1 VSRRA
6 AAALAAVVGAAAVGA
21 VPTAALAQ
29 AAPAGATSTGATS
42 TGAADSAAVLA
53 VVRGLFDAMRAGDSA
68 RVRASFD
75 PAAALG
81 TTRERDG
88 RPVFERDSVGAF
100 VRAVGTPH
108 ADVWDE
114 RLYRPEVR
122 VDGPLATVWT
132 EYAFYAGPR
141 FSHCGVDAIQLART
155 AAGWRI
161 VSLVD
166 TRRRT
171 GCTQEGA
178 PAR

>member
-1 VSRRA
+1 
-6 AAALAAVVGAAAVGA
+6 
-21 VPTAALAQ
+21 
-29 AAPAGATSTGATS
+29 
-42 TGAADSAAVLA
+42 VLA
-53 VVRGLFDAMRAGDSA
+53 TVRGLFDAMRAGDSA

-81 TTRERDG
+81 TARERDG
-88 RPVFERDSVGAF
+88 RPVFERDSVGAV

-122 VDGPLATVWT
+122 VDGPLASVWT

-171 GCTQEGA
+171 GCPTERA